1 MEIVKFVGDF
11 IEVGWLKRSPH
22 PLSHPPPP
30 QCMVLAIILIHMT
43 TFFIKGA
50 SVFFDP
56 QKVESPSSKE
66 EILQI
71 VQYAIENDQHVRVLG
86 SGHSRS
92 DIALSDDI
100 MISLH
105 RYNGVVGLDKQ
116 FKQVSLQLTVYY
128 ISSETCDHTINQVG
142 SRCMGFLNS

>member
-1 MEIVKFVGDF
+1 
-11 IEVGWLKRSPH
+11 
-22 PLSHPPPP
+22 
-30 QCMVLAIILIHMT
+30 MT
-43 TFFIKGA
+43 TFFIEGA

-66 EILQI
+66 EILHI
-71 VQYAIENDQHVRVLG
+71 VHYAIENAQRIRVLG

-105 RYNGVVGLDKQ
+105 HYNGVVNLDKQ
-116 FKQVSLQLTVYY
+116 SKQVSLQSTVNT
-128 ISSETCDHTINQVG
+128 S
-142 SRCMGFLNS
+142 